1 MAKAVTLK
9 NGSNETVYPVTDIT
23 LVNGTLGTAQL
34 ADNSVT
40 ATKMN
45 MSTFQ
50 GVGDVADGLGWA
62 YLGQVTLSAAAS
74 ELSFTTPTKY
84 DNYKVIVCAVLSAG
98 SNTWVDVRMLD
109 GSTALNNYHHVQQ
122 ASGTSFSA
130 GVNSN
135 VAYCLNGISLNQYDG
150 IDAELNVYSAGTAW
164 IKFHGIFC
172 AGQNAGF
179 STRIFNGRNTS
190 ATKPDTFKLITGGTL
205 NTGSWIKVW
214 GSNN

>member
-74 ELSFTTPTKY
+74 ELSFTTPIKY

-135 VAYCLNGISLNQYDG
+135 VAYCLNGTSLNQYDG

-179 STRIFNGRNTS
+179 VTRISNGRNTS
-190 ATKPDTFKLITGGTL
+190 ATKPDTFKLITGGKF